1 MKKKYHYLQDAKII
15 ISLDIKKFTQKKNK
29 KKNKKNREKAASSV
43 GRWY

>member
-15 ISLDIKKFTQKKNK
+15 ISLDIKKFTQKKI